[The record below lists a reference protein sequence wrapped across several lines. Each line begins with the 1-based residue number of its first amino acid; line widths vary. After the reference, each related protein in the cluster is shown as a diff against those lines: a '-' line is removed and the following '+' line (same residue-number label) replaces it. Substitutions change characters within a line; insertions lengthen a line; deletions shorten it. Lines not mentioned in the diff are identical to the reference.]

1 MRYLIRKE
9 SSENTIGSSLDDR
22 LATKASDVGSNPGGS
37 TKIFL
42 NNQLETGFKCIVF
55 VKSSNE
61 AQVVF
66 DYLNRNLNI
75 TRFKFKHIS

>member
-1 MRYLIRKE
+1 LIRKE

-22 LATKASDVGSNPGGS
+22 FATASDVGSNPGGS
-37 TKIFL
+37 REIFL
-42 NNQLETGFKCIVF
+42 NNRPETGFKCIVF

-61 AQVVF
+61 AQGVF

-75 TRFKFKHIS
+75 TRFKFKLVY